1 MPLPHLSPMSSRRS
15 FLTVAAGVAVGASAA
30 PVLVP
35 VERLRPRAAAQQL
48 DGAGFAA
55 FGESLELAVV
65 EAYDGIVDL
74 LSSDLAAVAD
84 TFVDHHREHAEA
96 FAELA
101 GDRATGQ
108 ANGPLLEALAPQ
120 IEELGTQSAA
130 LALARTTENQIVATY
145 AWALSQL
152 ADDAAA
158 SLVATILPAESAH
171 AATLG
176 HILGEGIEGAFPFG
190 AFESAD
196 IANGLDPNV
205 FPAG

>member
-1 MPLPHLSPMSSRRS
+1 MPLPRPSQLSTRRS
-15 FLTVAAGVAVGASAA
+15 FLTAATGVALGASAG
-30 PVLVP
+30 PILLP
-35 VERLRPRAAAQQL
+35 VERLLPRAAAQQL
-48 DGAGFAA
+48 DGAGFAV
-55 FGESLELAVV
+55 FGESLELAVL
-65 EAYDGIVDL
+65 EAYGGIVDL

-84 TFVDHHREHAEA
+84 GFVDHHREHAEA

-108 ANGPLLEALAPQ
+108 ANGPLLEALRPQ
-120 IEELGTQSAA
+120 IEGLGTQNAA
-130 LALARTTENQIVATY
+130 LGLAKTTENQIVATY

-158 SLVATILPAESAH
+158 SLVATILPAEAAH

-176 HILGEGIEGAFPFG
+176 QVLGEGIEGAFPFG